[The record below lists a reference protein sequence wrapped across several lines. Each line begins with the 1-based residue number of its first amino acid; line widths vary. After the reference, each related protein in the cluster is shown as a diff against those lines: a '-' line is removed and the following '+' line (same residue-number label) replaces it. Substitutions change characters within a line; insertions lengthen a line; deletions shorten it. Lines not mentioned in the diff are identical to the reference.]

1 MQKSTRKDGTYTER
15 ESESDSERAT
25 SEAELTILT
34 RFGLALSSGYQPPTA
49 ACRASSTFSEA
60 TPNEIG
66 PASHSF
72 NADTIE
78 CTSLVVR
85 PFCRNSHALKTTSL
99 GRLRTPSSH
108 FSFRCTVCVMRR
120 FQSDNGSPWF
130 EYKVLNNSTCWRH
143 ADSSISKPGFTLR
156 RFPNMSNMKRLL
168 PESLHRVGI

>member
-85 PFCRNSHALKTTSL
+85 PFCRNSDALKTTSL

-120 FQSDNGSPWF
+120 FQSDNGSHGLNIRCLTTQPVDDTQIHRF
-130 EYKVLNNSTCWRH
+130 QNRVLPCEDFRTCQ
-143 ADSSISKPGFTLR
+143 I
-156 RFPNMSNMKRLL
+156 
-168 PESLHRVGI
+168 